1 MNSLWE
7 SLEEFIYQNS
17 PASNI
22 GYALGLLTE
31 FKYPTLF
38 VYKYGPK
45 VAKAMYNFIKKKPAA
60 AVAVGGGAAG
70 SGFSPKVPKLK
81 NLKLKSE
88 AAKKLEEAAST
99 YQGQGMSRDAAKKVA
114 KYNSPEFL
122 DLVKNTYDKLTIK
135 NSAGDIIA
143 TPSSRALS
151 KELKL
156 GVNFDFKRYNIPEQL
171 SLTFSS
177 NNKTY
182 DAYVNAQKTANK
194 TNKIVPGGKTNVQL
208 FFPNATKEIQL
219 LNQLKNKVFTGTNG
233 QSKVTQR
240 DVVNNL
246 FGGEASK
253 GEATL
258 RSYLKNTSL
267 TDDMAKA
274 LNIDSRLVGTKLN
287 QIDAFHY
294 KLPENLPSQSVV
306 DRNAAIKAWKETAPQ
321 WQLDLWSEA
330 KKTISKYN
338 KFFPDDARALDHIA
352 PFINSVNKIKTQH
365 PKNWQILTRDD
376 NNTLKQIL
384 F

>member
-1 MNSLWE
+1 
-7 SLEEFIYQNS
+7 
-17 PASNI
+17 
-22 GYALGLLTE
+22 
-31 FKYPTLF
+31 
-38 VYKYGPK
+38 
-45 VAKAMYNFIKKKPAA
+45 
-60 AVAVGGGAAG
+60 
-70 SGFSPKVPKLK
+70 
-81 NLKLKSE
+81 
-88 AAKKLEEAAST
+88 
-99 YQGQGMSRDAAKKVA
+99 DAAKKVA

-156 GVNFDFKRYNIPEQL
+156 GVNFDFKKYNIPEQL

-219 LNQLKNKVFTGTNG
+219 LNQLKNKVFTGTKG

-240 DVVNNL
+240 DIVKNL
-246 FGGEASK
+246 FAGEAQK

-294 KLPENLPSQSVV
+294 KLPENLPSQSVI
-306 DRNAAIKAWKETAPQ
+306 DRNAAIKSWKETAPQ
-321 WQLDLWSEA
+321 WQLDLWNEA

-352 PFINSVNKIKTQH
+352 PF
-365 PKNWQILTRDD
+365 
-376 NNTLKQIL
+376 
-384 F
+384 